1 MVYPG
6 GNFVIRFRADNP
18 DKCLLLSR
26 PVKTKPRKLTSA
38 IRVWLFHCH
47 IDWHLYTGLVA
58 TMIEAPLTLQETLT
72 LPPDHLAACRAADV
86 PYAGNAA
93 GNTVDLLDLDG
104 QNEAVAPLPAG

>member
-1 MVYPG
+1 
-6 GNFVIRFRADNP
+6 
-18 DKCLLLSR
+18 
-26 PVKTKPRKLTSA
+26 
-38 IRVWLFHCH
+38 
-47 IDWHLYTGLVA
+47 
-58 TMIEAPLTLQETLT
+58 MIEAPLTLQETLT

>member
-1 MVYPG
+1 
-6 GNFVIRFRADNP
+6 
-18 DKCLLLSR
+18 
-26 PVKTKPRKLTSA
+26 
-38 IRVWLFHCH
+38 VWLFHCH

-58 TMIEAPLTLQETLT
+58 TMIEAPLTLQETIS
-72 LPPDHLAACRAADV
+72 LPPDHLAACNAAGV